1 MLVIILFST
10 IFALVRS
17 LSSRTQ
23 GSPETPYG
31 LAFSTTTIYASR
43 FNASGSIEVT
53 RLLAGREYLQYYSN
67 VLGNLKMSISDST
80 GSKAYY
86 KLSAQ
91 KNVVAMLRK
100 EVATMTNSLA
110 KQLGY
115 MPDYAAVFLPPV
127 FDSWIQVAAQEA
139 VFPNGSDDAGIINYG
154 SSLNVACE
162 GFDFLEG
169 EHIGRTPEECND
181 EDGPETMILVLEY
194 EKDYL
199 HAGLLEIYWEWE
211 LFPVNSEDICL
222 ECGEQSREVC

>member
-1 MLVIILFST
+1 
-10 IFALVRS
+10 
-17 LSSRTQ
+17 
-23 GSPETPYG
+23 
-31 LAFSTTTIYASR
+31 
-43 FNASGSIEVT
+43 
-53 RLLAGREYLQYYSN
+53 
-67 VLGNLKMSISDST
+67 
-80 GSKAYY
+80 
-86 KLSAQ
+86 
-91 KNVVAMLRK
+91 
-100 EVATMTNSLA
+100 MTNSLA